1 MRLGPDNALV
11 MESMQRSR
19 VMSGGDGD
27 GDGDVGSTEE
37 TES

>member
-11 MESMQRSR
+11 MESMQRSQ
-19 VMSGGDGD
+19 VMSGGDA
-27 GDGDVGSTEE
+27 DGDVGGTEE